1 MAWLNYSLHCHH
13 WFALHPHSPLV
24 QGLGSQI
31 LFALIFVSV
40 AQWPAR
46 ADGGQ
51 GWPGEG
57 WQRRRRCCHPTHSL
71 TLDIRWKLCQCRALS
86 RLVLSLDRGTQPYD
100 LYYAFSLLDEISRNK
115 ESGQRRNRPD
125 ILKGILCGKR
135 ERNARKLERE
145 RDSRLVRTK
154 DPVCVVTW
162 GRGLVLHNGDQAR
175 PGRSHYTLHIPR
187 HFPRPGPV
195 SG

>member
-1 MAWLNYSLHCHH
+1 ML
-13 WFALHPHSPLV
+13 SP
-24 QGLGSQI
+24 
-31 LFALIFVSV
+31 
-40 AQWPAR
+40 
-46 ADGGQ
+46 
-51 GWPGEG
+51 
-57 WQRRRRCCHPTHSL
+57 
-71 TLDIRWKLCQCRALS
+71 
-86 RLVLSLDRGTQPYD
+86 DRGTQPYD

-115 ESGQRRNRPD
+115 ESGQRRNRSD

-175 PGRSHYTLHIPR
+175 PVTLHITHTSPLSPR
-187 HFPRPGPV
+187 WPRVRLATGRGQGRSDPLPTLTLAPASSCLWISSSRPCCRSTASSTQDRRPALIRTASVCHFFKLFTTEERFWNVIHPKRR
-195 SG
+195 